1 MKIHKWLAV
10 GTMSAALL
18 VSLAACSD
26 GEKEE
31 KKTSAPKT
39 EQKASEGDTSVP
51 SDGKMQKP
59 PIKEAANIPNEES
72 LALLKVV
79 DEHFQAFNNED
90 LDAYMNTI
98 SKNPKSFKYDEEK
111 EYLKNTFDH
120 MDIKM
125 NPKNTIIMKYDE
137 KKQEAN
143 VFTEIATTVT
153 DPQSKQT
160 VNSLTRQINTF
171 HKENGEW
178 KMIATY
184 AMEEGSGQTGK

>member
-1 MKIHKWLAV
+1 
-10 GTMSAALL
+10 MSAALL
-18 VSLAACSD
+18 VSLAACSSD
-26 GEKEE
+26 EKED
-31 KKTSAPKT
+31 KKSSAPKT
-39 EQKASEGDTSVP
+39 EQKASEGDASVP

-59 PIKEAANIPNEES
+59 PIKEASNIPKEES

-98 SKNPKSFKYDEEK
+98 SKNPKSFNYDEEK
-111 EYLKNTFDH
+111 KYLKNTFDH

-143 VFTEIATTVT
+143 VFSEIATTVT

-171 HKENGEW
+171 HKEDGEW